1 MKLFFAKILPLLIC
15 VALLVTG
22 FLILLDS
29 TNMNQPILILGGFMF
44 LFGTWGSAIT
54 VDSFFEKS
62 SKKTNPSH

>member
-29 TNMNQPILILGGFMF
+29 TNMNQPILMLGGFMF

-62 SKKTNPSH
+62 SKKTSPSH